1 MATTSSYIQISEY
14 ALIEYIYN
22 SDTITTAQAR
32 PLRLYNNYS
41 VEYYY
46 VNNAQSLSLTQ
57 NVLDNTA
64 TRLGREGTKWAYMDI
79 DPVAP
84 VINIDNNFTLT
95 DLTSSVVSSIRYDKV
110 KLHLLSGYDFPGL
123 DGIILQIRWNEW
135 NENGIGGRNFNA
147 ASQVYVKGEERIEF
161 SLSPLFVGDR
171 LYDKYIE
178 FSVPSL
184 SEVNFDFWNSP
195 TATNTIGYNYT
206 FNSVGFSQNSQIT
219 AQLFE
224 IDTTLTE
231 RGNRYFITGESYTA
245 TFNPEDIY
253 SYISATIQE
262 NDENDYIEYYPTW
275 NGQFIEDFIPV
286 LNTNGGNWVVVN
298 QLEVNEQIGSLFV
311 NTYSLTS
318 LQDTNLNQPAV
329 FRPVIRNAA
338 FAVSYNIVYTMRLM
352 NRVNGQEI
360 IRKST
365 YTSFNPKKY
374 GEKLSKINVL
384 EGYRPVKV
392 YNKIVKMSEGDISQ
406 SVQYVGSPTV
416 MTQTVFVN
424 SYYDVNMISVDS
436 TTTVS
441 EKLGGTVWGQGENTV
456 FLTKFD
462 NYVKF
467 KIFTKSADKK
477 QNISL
482 DLNATGMDVKLA
494 FIYDDQ
500 SKIYINPYLDQTVA
514 DPGAGEI
521 MFRVDDSI
529 STRLLAGKTRE
540 YYLVN
545 QNSNGDEV
553 LMYGGMFADQ
563 KERKKILEEKS
574 NQLLADLEKKIAAL
588 QVTQLNLSQT
598 VTTTTIGVTGAT
610 GQTGTS
616 NGNAAINTSQAE
628 AIANAQNAQTFASS
642 VEQGITSALITAANN
657 GNLTSLNLVE
667 LPGVSNNGGANINN
681 AKTPLVVKP
690 SNPNTQISNQSI
702 SSSALKKE
710 EDNL

>member
-22 SDTITTAQAR
+22 SDIIPTTKAR

-41 VEYYY
+41 LEYYY
-46 VNNAQSLSLTQ
+46 VNNAQSIGITQ

-84 VINIDNNFTLT
+84 VITIDNNFSLT
-95 DLTSSVVSSIRYDKV
+95 DLTSSLITNIQYDKV
-110 KLHLLSGYDFPGL
+110 KLHLLSGFDFPGL

-147 ASQVYVKGEERIEF
+147 ASQVYIKGEERIEF
-161 SLSPLFVGDR
+161 NLNPLFVGDR

-178 FSVPSL
+178 FLVPSL
-184 SEVNFDFWNSP
+184 SEANFDFWNSP
-195 TATNTIGYNYT
+195 TAPNTLGYNYT
-206 FNSVGFSQNSQIT
+206 FNNIGFSQTSQIT

-224 IDTTLTE
+224 INTTLPE

-245 TFNPEDIY
+245 TFNPEDVY
-253 SYISATIQE
+253 SYISANVQE

-275 NGQFIEDFIPV
+275 NGQFIEDYIPI
-286 LNTNGGNWVVVN
+286 LNSNGGDWVVVN
-298 QLEVNEQIGSLFV
+298 QIEVNEQIGTLFV

-318 LQDTNLNQPAV
+318 LQDTNLNQPAI

-338 FAVSYNIVYTMRLM
+338 FAIAFNIVYTMRLM

-360 IRKST
+360 IRQAT

-374 GEKLSKINVL
+374 GEKLNKINVL

-392 YNKIVKMSEGDISQ
+392 YNKIVKLTEDNLTE
-406 SVQYVGSPTV
+406 SVQYIGSPTV

-424 SYYDVNMISVDS
+424 SYYDFNMISVDS
-436 TTTVS
+436 TTSTS
-441 EKLGGTVWGQGENTV
+441 DKLGGTIWGQGDNTI
-456 FLTKFD
+456 FITKFD

-477 QNISL
+477 QNVSL
-482 DLNATGMDVKLA
+482 DLNATGMDIKLA

-500 SKIYINPYLDQTVA
+500 SKIYIDPLLDQTAA

-521 MFRVDDSI
+521 LFRIDDSI

-540 YYLVN
+540 YYIVN
-545 QNSNGDEV
+545 KNSNGDEV
-553 LMYGGMFADQ
+553 LMYGGGFADQ
-563 KERKKILEEKS
+563 KDRPKILKEKANKTIAELEKS
-574 NQLLADLEKKIAAL
+574 IAELRAAQLTL
-588 QVTQLNLSQT
+588 TQT
-598 VTTTTIGVTGAT
+598 VVVPVTGTT
-610 GQTGTS
+610 GGTGTAS
-616 NGNAAINTSQAE
+616 SGNSALITSQSE
-628 AIANAQNAQTFASS
+628 QIANAQNAQTFASA
-642 VEQGITSALITAANN
+642 VNQGTISAITTAAGN
-657 GNLTSLNLVE
+657 GNITSLNLVDV
-667 LPGVSNNGGANINN
+667 PGLGSNGGANINS
-681 AKTPLVVKP
+681 AKTPTVVKP
-690 SNPNTQISNQSI
+690 GNPKTQISKQNVST
-702 SSSALKKE
+702 SALQKE
-710 EDNL
+710 DDNL